1 MRKTLSF
8 ACLHFAVAFVVGWAL
23 SGDWRIGGALALV
36 EPLCNTVVF
45 YFHEKFWQRRQ
56 APRAAHTHGP
66 ARARHQGH
74 FGHAP
79 RQDGSYATGRFQW
92 LAPSTQT

>member
-8 ACLHFAVAFVVGWAL
+8 ACLHFSVAFLVGWAL

-45 YFHEKFWQRRQ
+45 YFHEKFWQARQ
-56 APRAAHTHGP
+56 VQGAADAAEPISAGLHCQH
-66 ARARHQGH
+66 
-74 FGHAP
+74 
-79 RQDGSYATGRFQW
+79 
-92 LAPSTQT
+92 